1 MASNDFIDNA
11 ISSKVDE
18 TAINELVGSLDPTSA
33 APQNLAQF
41 PAQGGGGQRMIVRT
55 VTGQQVVRQQVA
67 GQQNAAQVSRVPQLP
82 TQPNIIRTASGQMVM
97 ASGQRIVGPGQPGT
111 IMLARPPSSQ
121 QPQTATT
128 PSYAGGQ
135 VMQQVAMGGQ
145 IVRTSSG
152 QQIIVGGP
160 GARPGQPGQ
169 PPGQQQ
175 PIRPGMQQQGQNPQ
189 QVIQKVVIN
198 QPGTRP
204 GQPGSQITVPLQ
216 TLQALQAGQGIP
228 TGQPGHLLVKTE
240 TGQYQILRVGPP
252 GTQPTPAGAQP
263 TPTSTPVQVP
273 QAPRPSISTPVS
285 LPTRPAVVTSSASRP
300 PTAPPPRL
308 PTAPL
313 PVSRAPAPP
322 PASTAAASAASSMG
336 QQMTPDTAKVKCK
349 NFLATLLRLASD
361 QPESVARNVRA
372 LIQGLVDGRVEPE
385 VFTTKLQKELNSSP
399 QPCLVPFL
407 KKSLP
412 YLQHS
417 LATRE
422 LSIEGVLPPTINQVG
437 KLPAAVS
444 APPVRPP
451 PVGGPA
457 SLPRV
462 PLSLPTRPNSGVL
475 SRPPTFTRPTFQ
487 PSPSPAVVRP
497 IFTQPLPPQSMRPMP
512 GGGGAPPN
520 APTVK
525 KSRGTYSETGDEDI
539 NDVAAMGGVNL
550 AEEANRIMG
559 SADYVGAQIRSC
571 KDETFLQTNL
581 LHKRISKI
589 CREKGLEPPP
599 QEVINL
605 VSHATQDRLKT
616 LVSKLAVI
624 AEHRLDII
632 KTEGQYEVTQDV
644 KGQLR
649 FLEDLDK
656 MEKKRHEEAER
667 EMLLRAAKSRT
678 KTDDPEKEKIKA
690 KAKELQ
696 RIEAEQQRHQE
707 ANITALAA
715 IGGPKSKKYKL
726 DEQMMLKGGPSSTP
740 MRPRTKRVHLRD
752 VLFLMEQEKDLKR
765 SGVLFKSYCS

>member
-18 TAINELVGSLDPTSA
+18 AAINDLVGSLDPTSSNPA
-33 APQNLAQF
+33 SLPGF
-41 PAQGGGGQRMIVRT
+41 PGPGGGGQRMIVRT
-55 VTGQQVVRQQVA
+55 VTGQQVVRQQNA
-67 GQQNAAQVSRVPQLP
+67 GQVSRVPQLP

-97 ASGQRIVGPGQPGT
+97 TGGQRIVQPGQPGT
-111 IMLARPPSSQ
+111 IMLARPQSSQ

-128 PSYAGGQ
+128 QSYAL
-135 VMQQVAMGGQ
+135 QQGLMGGQ
-145 IVRTSSG
+145 IVRTTSG

-169 PPGQQQ
+169 PGQQQ
-175 PIRPGMQQQGQNPQ
+175 QTIRPGMQQQ

-252 GTQPTPAGAQP
+252 GTQPTPAGASGPTQP
-263 TPTSTPVQVP
+263 TTPVP
-273 QAPRPSISTPVS
+273 PSAALTRPPISAPVS
-285 LPTRPAVVTSSASRP
+285 LPSRPAVVTSTATRP
-300 PTAPPPRL
+300 PLQPPPRL
-308 PTAPL
+308 PTV
-313 PVSRAPAPP
+313 PVQRAPAPP
-322 PASTAAASAASSMG
+322 PASTAAQSAASMG

-444 APPVRPP
+444 QPPGVPMRPP
-451 PVGGPA
+451 IVGPP

-462 PLSLPTRPNSGVL
+462 PLSLPTRPIGGVL

-487 PSPSPAVVRP
+487 PSNPAAVRP
-497 IFTQPLPPQSMRPMP
+497 IFTQPLPPQGMRPMVT
-512 GGGGAPPN
+512 GGPTAPV
-520 APTVK
+520 VK

-599 QEVINL
+599 QEVISL

-715 IGGPKSKKYKL
+715 IGGPKSKKFKL
-726 DEQMMLKGGPSSTP
+726 DEQTMLKGGPSSTP
-740 MRPRTKRVHLRD
+740 LRPRTKRVHLRD